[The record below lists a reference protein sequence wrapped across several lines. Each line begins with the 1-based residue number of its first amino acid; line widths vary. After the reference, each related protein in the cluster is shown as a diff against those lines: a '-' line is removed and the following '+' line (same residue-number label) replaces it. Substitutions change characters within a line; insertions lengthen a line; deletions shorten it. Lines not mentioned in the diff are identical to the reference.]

1 MITAYMQGCCLEKAL
16 SLFSDM
22 NRSVVYASEV
32 TFASVLGSYGAVL
45 AHCLSRLVHGLLV
58 KYGFVANVILESSI
72 VDVYEK
78 CQVIKDGRRMFD
90 EIKNPITVSW
100 NVIVRQYLE
109 MDDGKNVVFM
119 FFQIFQTAVRPFNF
133 TFCNALN
140 ACSSIFA
147 LKEGKQ
153 IHGVAIKVGLED
165 DEVVSSPLMD
175 MYIKCGKLENAHRV
189 FEQLGSKDFISWT
202 LIVSGYATSGKTR
215 EAKKLF
221 DQMLD
226 AM

>member
-1 MITAYMQGCCLEKAL
+1 MITAYMQGGCLEKGL

-78 CQVIKDGRRMFD
+78 CQVIKDGQRMFD
-90 EIKNPITVSW
+90 EIKNPNTVSW
-100 NVIVRQYLE
+100 NVIVRRYLE

-153 IHGVAIKVGLED
+153 IHGVAIKIGLED

-221 DQMLD
+221 DQTLD

>member
-78 CQVIKDGRRMFD
+78 CQVIKCLMQCDLSECNVGRVYLFPAMGRGSRLHIFYA
-90 EIKNPITVSW
+90 
-100 NVIVRQYLE
+100 QY
-109 MDDGKNVVFM
+109 N
-119 FFQIFQTAVRPFNF
+119 
-133 TFCNALN
+133 
-140 ACSSIFA
+140 
-147 LKEGKQ
+147 
-153 IHGVAIKVGLED
+153 
-165 DEVVSSPLMD
+165 
-175 MYIKCGKLENAHRV
+175 
-189 FEQLGSKDFISWT
+189 
-202 LIVSGYATSGKTR
+202 
-215 EAKKLF
+215 
-221 DQMLD
+221 
-226 AM
+226 